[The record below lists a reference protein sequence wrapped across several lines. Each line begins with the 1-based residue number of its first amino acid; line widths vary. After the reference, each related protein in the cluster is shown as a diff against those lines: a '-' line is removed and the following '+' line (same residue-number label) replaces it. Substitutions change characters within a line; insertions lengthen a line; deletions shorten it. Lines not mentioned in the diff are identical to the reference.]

1 MKKKVLIVLGII
13 LGIVILGLII
23 FFSSK
28 LIKDKSFEGVL
39 EKKEFTINNVIKK
52 YKDKTIMVAYEGIE
66 KDKKYSITYLEF
78 NSDTSANK
86 YFNKEKKRL
95 NDSKDEDAATN
106 YWLTNKIERYTVNMS
121 NNHYIAISKKK
132 NVIIYYDVDSKYSEE
147 IINLVEHDLGY

>member
-13 LGIVILGLII
+13 LGIVVLGLII

-147 IINLVEHDLGY
+147 VINLVEHDLGY

>member
-13 LGIVILGLII
+13 LGIVVLGLII

-66 KDKKYSITYLEF
+66 KDKKYSITYLEL
-78 NSDTSANK
+78 NK

-147 IINLVEHDLGY
+147 VINLVEHDLGY

>member
-1 MKKKVLIVLGII
+1 MKKKILIIIGII
-13 LGIVILGLII
+13 LGIIVLGLLI
-23 FFSSK
+23 FFGGK
-28 LIKDKSFEGVL
+28 LIKNKSFEGIL

-66 KDKKYSITYLEF
+66 KDKKYSIIYLEF
-78 NSDTSANK
+78 NSEKSANK

-95 NDSKDEDAATN
+95 NDSKDENAATN

-132 NVIIYYDVDSKYSEE
+132 NVIIYYDVDSQYSEE
-147 IINLVEHDLGY
+147 VINLVEHDLGY

>member
-147 IINLVEHDLGY
+147 VINLVEHDLGY